1 MAFAGNNYLPFMVR
15 LYKKQRSTL
24 FRTIEILNLASATED
39 KDLLNAFQFI
49 LTHKKR
55 RTEFLS
61 IQSDPNDPSSRNV
74 INIRWIRESWWKLV
88 TGKSTKSAQVSEV
101 NKTCFELCVF
111 ERIAE
116 ELSTGD
122 LFIPYSETFD
132 DYREQMITWEEYEA
146 QLPTYCE

>member
-1 MAFAGNNYLPFMVR
+1 METG
-15 LYKKQRSTL
+15 
-24 FRTIEILNLASATED
+24 
-39 KDLLNAFQFI
+39 
-49 LTHKKR
+49 H
-55 RTEFLS
+55 
-61 IQSDPNDPSSRNV
+61 
-74 INIRWIRESWWKLV
+74 
-88 TGKSTKSAQVSEV
+88 TGKSTKSAQVTEV

-146 QLPTYCE
+146 QLPPYCEEVGLSPVILNLQERRRNPWKRAAEKPIANFRRMNWSA